1 MKTIRFR
8 IEPNAA
14 QREAIDQ
21 AIDANR
27 IVYNNM
33 VTACKIQYNRDGKVP
48 SVFELNKIGTRM
60 RRNAPYV
67 AEAHSMTLNET
78 SKRVVQ
84 AFNKTLSDHKKETG
98 MFFVE
103 TMEVKMRGDRF
114 PRYKSSKQFNSITYP
129 LQGTTRS

>member
-48 SVFELNKIGTRM
+48 SVFDLNKIGR
-60 RRNAPYV
+60 
-67 AEAHSMTLNET
+67 AH
-78 SKRVVQ
+78 V
-84 AFNKTLSDHKKETG
+84 
-98 MFFVE
+98 
-103 TMEVKMRGDRF
+103 
-114 PRYKSSKQFNSITYP
+114 
-129 LQGTTRS
+129 